1 VQRYTLLSLRDGRL
15 TRSEPLLAIAD
26 VEATELAWVM
36 ANESYCELWL
46 GERLVAFIDRSA
58 AANG

>member
-1 VQRYTLLSLRDGRL
+1 
-15 TRSEPLLAIAD
+15 
-26 VEATELAWVM
+26 M